1 MSSRLLGIATQIMVM
16 AIVVSVALL
25 FLGIGA
31 LVLIHVCVVGRA
43 LRRGLR
49 AIATGGRCPGG
60 GHGLSPQ
67 DLEMLPCYEFKDSE
81 KGVGGG
87 PGDCAVCLESFQ
99 AGDRCRL
106 LPLCRHSFHAQC
118 LDSWLLKS
126 SICPICRANVSKSGT
141 PPVDEQG
148 QFRDAIGLELGQN
161 PSIVLLGFGFWCSA
175 TLKRVGYWSCVSLHE
190 DAMKC
195 VLVRPCNFA

>member
-1 MSSRLLGIATQIMVM
+1 MSGRLLGIATQVMVM

-67 DLEMLPCYEFKDSE
+67 DIEMLPCYDFKDVE
-81 KGVGGG
+81 KGGGGG
-87 PGDCAVCLESFQ
+87 PSDCAVCLDSFQ
-99 AGDRCRL
+99 AGDKCRL
-106 LPLCRHSFHAQC
+106 LPVCRHSFHAQC
-118 LDSWLLKS
+118 VDAWLLKS
-126 SICPICRANVSKSGT
+126 SICPICRTNASVGKGGATPAGEPAQFGAGVGLEVVENPSVVVGLRMASCP
-141 PPVDEQG
+141 PPVQ
-148 QFRDAIGLELGQN
+148 A
-161 PSIVLLGFGFWCSA
+161 STSV
-175 TLKRVGYWSCVSLHE
+175 
-190 DAMKC
+190 
-195 VLVRPCNFA
+195 